1 MSDNSDN
8 FLYLNSDNCW
18 PGFQWDGLELRDD
31 GGLHLFSLPCLE
43 DPLPKEV
50 AGLLAP
56 AGPAG
61 IALDWGGTIY
71 LSDPVNN
78 RIVWTTKD
86 STEVEAVEF
95 KGNHSFNAPRGLSIF
110 QSMAPMAQSKFLL
123 FVVDSGH
130 HCVRIFDFDLGTW
143 TSSDPPLGKA
153 GSGPSS
159 DLGAFHTP
167 WSIVLDADGNAYV
180 VDYGNQRVQKFGP
193 DRLVIVNFWDTMKK
207 TGLLAR
213 PVDIALRGETEETI
227 RLYVVDAAHHKV
239 FVFNAYGQPI
249 RDSKGNPLALGEGSL
264 ENPMGIAVAG
274 GTVYVGDNQA
284 QCVRVYKEKNEGFI
298 LAGEAVGYKGPVA
311 ALALDVKNRLLVHAG
326 SVLKGPGATKTALQ
340 FLAVGKGYR
349 TRGTLWR
356 TFIDVDEASVTWHQV
371 RARAQ
376 GISNR
381 SHIQF
386 FLHTGDDRAAAQL
399 PVAPA
404 SDSPFPSPPWRT
416 MPLDAPDLFID
427 TKPARYL
434 SIGVQFLGDSTGT
447 PLVSQMRVDFN
458 HETYLRYLPGIY
470 REDPDSRDLL
480 VRFLSLFE
488 SFFDET
494 GTEISDL
501 TALFDIDAAPREVLP
516 WLASCLALPLRN
528 EFIRPPDESDA
539 DYETRVARWNRAF
552 LQAALP
558 LTPERG
564 TLRGLEALL
573 RAWLKGDPLKGTVP
587 LLKER
592 TADPFWFDVTLFL
605 DTTIRELHTPLGV
618 FIVSRAAKFL
628 LDSEKPAHTSY
639 KFHLDGLKTMQ
650 LAPAKWSDRRPGEI
664 YAQVGETTLLWD

>member
-1 MSDNSDN
+1 MNDNSDN
-8 FLYLNSDNCW
+8 FLYLNSDNRW

-31 GGLHLFSLPCLE
+31 GGLQLFSLPCLE
-43 DPLPKEV
+43 APLPAAV
-50 AGLLAP
+50 ASLPAP

-78 RIVWTTKD
+78 RSDPFNNRIVWTTED
-86 STEVEAVEF
+86 STEIETVELKDSYPF
-95 KGNHSFNAPRGLSIF
+95 SAPRGLSIF
-110 QSMAPMAQSKFLL
+110 QSMDQKKFLL

-130 HCVRIFDFDLGTW
+130 HCVQIVDLDTFELVGL
-143 TSSDPPLGKA
+143 LGSA
-153 GSGPSS
+153 GPSS
-159 DLGAFHTP
+159 DLGAFNTP
-167 WSIVLDADGNAYV
+167 WTAVVDADGNAYV

-193 DRLVIVNFWDTMKK
+193 DRIIIADFWDTMKK
-207 TGLLAR
+207 TGLLAQ
-213 PVDIALRGETEETI
+213 PVDIALRGETEDTI
-227 RLYVVDAAHHKV
+227 RLYVVDAFHHKV
-239 FVFNAYGQPI
+239 FVFNAHGHPV
-249 RDSKGNPLALGEGSL
+249 RDSKRNPLVLGGKPL

-284 QCVRVYKEKNEGFI
+284 RCVRVYKEKNEGFV
-298 LAGEAVGYKGPVA
+298 LAGEAVGYTGSVA
-311 ALALDVKNRLLVHAG
+311 ALALDVKNRLLVHVG
-326 SVLKGPGATKTALQ
+326 SVPNGTGAAKPAILSLT
-340 FLAVGKGYR
+340 VDKGYR
-349 TRGTLWR
+349 TRGALWR
-356 TFIDVDEASVTWHQV
+356 TFIDIDGSPVTWHQV
-371 RARAQ
+371 CARVQ

-381 SHIQF
+381 SHVQF
-386 FLHTGDDRAAAQL
+386 FLYTGDDSSAQL
-399 PVAPA
+399 PVDPT
-404 SDSPFPSPPWRT
+404 SDPPFPEDSPWRK
-416 MPLDAPDLFID
+416 MPLDAPDLFMD

-447 PLVSQMRVDFN
+447 PLISQMRVDFN

-501 TALFDIDAAPREVLP
+501 TALFDLDAAPREVMP

-528 EFIRPPDESDA
+528 EFIRPSDESDA
-539 DYETRVARWNRAF
+539 DYETRVDQWNRVF
-552 LQAALP
+552 LKAALP

-573 RAWLKGDPLKGTVP
+573 QAWLKGDPL
-587 LLKER
+587 
-592 TADPFWFDVTLFL
+592 TAHLQESTIPFWFDVTLSL

-639 KFHLDGLKTMQ
+639 ELHLHDLCTMQ
-650 LAPAKWSDRRPGEI
+650 LAPTNWSHRRPGEI
-664 YAQVGETTLLWD
+664 YAQVGETTLLWRDEP